1 MTTSPLANPAAT
13 REMLEAFGLATKHRL
28 GQNFLVDNHVIERIM
43 GLAEL
48 TGVERVL
55 EVGPG
60 IGTLTLALVQ
70 QAAHVTS
77 IEMDS
82 ELEPVLAAHA
92 VDHGNFSFI
101 MGDALKVPVQ
111 AIAQAS
117 GGAPTVLVANL
128 PYNVAATVILQFFQ
142 TMPSLTRAVVMVQKE
157 VADRIAAV
165 PGTKAYGAYTVK
177 LSLYGE
183 VTGRF
188 EVPPRCFMPAPH
200 VDSAVVRI
208 DRVAG
213 APDGGVR
220 GGGSGGA
227 CGSEA
232 EGAAAG
238 ASSCG
243 GAVDA
248 GDAAG
253 AFGGLAGAA
262 GAFDGLTG
270 AMAAGAPDAA
280 DGGAGP
286 SHDGLTDAA
295 TFDAEAIAHVVDA
308 AFAQRRKTI
317 RNSMSANGFD
327 KGALDAAFE
336 RCGIAPTARAETL
349 STAEFVALARALAQ

>member
-101 MGDALKVPVQ
+101 MGDALKVPVE
-111 AIAQAS
+111 AVARAS

-213 APDGGVR
+213 APDGGAR
-220 GGGSGGA
+220 GG
-227 CGSEA
+227 EA

-243 GAVDA
+243 GAADA

-253 AFGGLAGAA
+253 AF
-262 GAFDGLTG
+262 DGSTG
-270 AMAAGAPDAA
+270 STGTMAAGPTDAA
-280 DGGAGP
+280 DCGAGP
-286 SHDGLTDAA
+286 SHDGFTDAA
-295 TFDAEAIAHVVDA
+295 AFDAEAIAHVVDA

-336 RCGIAPTARAETL
+336 RCGIAPAARAETL
-349 STAEFVALARALAQ
+349 STAEFVALARALTQ